1 MVYGALF
8 PMPEILIELRMK
20 RTVKFLCFFVMLFCF
35 ASMDAKKRV
44 KQTVIPQLE
53 NYSSV
58 KLDEFHLHG
67 GNLLTLQNKQKKK
80 SLFLGGIGV
89 PW

>member
-35 ASMDAKKRV
+35 ASMDAKNSA
-44 KQTVIPQLE
+44 KQTVIP
-53 NYSSV
+53 
-58 KLDEFHLHG
+58 
-67 GNLLTLQNKQKKK
+67 
-80 SLFLGGIGV
+80 
-89 PW
+89 